1 MNSLFCWRPV
11 QYLVLAMLSAF
22 PGRAAES
29 NSPTPGRSE
38 LVRCLDSLRDPTLDN
53 AVETARQLRTLA
65 DSQQGQE
72 KAATEKLITEVRN
85 LFYGELVVTTAKK
98 NRIAAEQQAAA
109 KEKAAASWLRPNVFG
124 SVNRNGHQKAL
135 KEAQSLRASSRQQM
149 EQAKQKLV
157 EAVRATDAA
166 IQSYD
171 RAGQKEVKATLE
183 NATKAVVARSLQ
195 SSFLG
200 SGEEGEFNRQVLG
213 ALAVMGLM
221 IWASSNS
228 NNYRPQ
234 ASNVN
239 PGLQDQIARSRER
252 DEEARREQ
260 SRRDDA
266 AADQQRQRWAEEAER
281 AARAR
286 AP

>member
-1 MNSLFCWRPV
+1 MNSLFCRRS
-11 QYLVLAMLSAF
+11 VLCLLWLTLSAF

-29 NSPTPGRSE
+29 NPSTPAHSE
-38 LVRCLDSLRDPTLDN
+38 MVRCLDSLQDPTLDN
-53 AVETARQLRTLA
+53 AVETARQLRKLA

-72 KAATEKLITEVRN
+72 KAATEKLITELRN

-98 NRIAAEQQAAA
+98 NRVAAEQQAAA
-109 KEKAAASWLRPNVFG
+109 KEKAAAGLLRPNVFG
-124 SVNRNGHQKAL
+124 SVNRIGHQNAL
-135 KEAQSLRASSRQQM
+135 KEAQSLRANSRQQL

-157 EAVRATDAA
+157 EAVQVTDVA
-166 IQSYD
+166 IQSYGRD
-171 RAGQKEVKATLE
+171 GQKEVKATLE
-183 NATKAVVARSLQ
+183 HATKAVVARSLQ
-195 SSFLG
+195 KSSLEDG
-200 SGEEGEFNRQVLG
+200 DFNRQVLG
-213 ALAVMGLM
+213 ALAIMGLM

-228 NNYRPQ
+228 SDYRPQ
-234 ASNVN
+234 ASNVD
-239 PGLQDQIARSRER
+239 PGLQAQIDRNRDR

-266 AADQQRQRWAEEAER
+266 AAAQQRQRWADEAER